1 MATWICGRQSAENRA
16 LECLL
21 DSMSDVLLSDD
32 DEEGTEDDEG
42 ESETIFDEDE
52 VEVIVLS
59 LC

>member
-1 MATWICGRQSAENRA
+1 
-16 LECLL
+16 
-21 DSMSDVLLSDD
+21 MSDVLLSDD

>member
-42 ESETIFDEDE
+42 ESETIFD
-52 VEVIVLS
+52 
-59 LC
+59 